1 MPKEMLPIL
10 DKPLVQYAVEEAVA
24 AGLTEIG
31 FVTGRGKRAI
41 EDHFDVSFELE
52 YQVRGTHREEAL
64 YGIRSLIEKCTFAY
78 TRQSE
83 VLGLGHAVSMGQSI
97 IGDEPFAVVLA
108 DDLCFENE
116 DGVLSAMVRLCE
128 QHKCSVV
135 AVESVPLE
143 MTERYGIIEASSLGP
158 NCFKVAHLVEK
169 PNPTEAPSTLAV
181 IGRYVLT
188 PDIFDDLRKIRPGVR
203 GEIQLTDALNRQAGR
218 GKVLACRF
226 SGIRFDCG
234 SVEGFVNATNHCF
247 QQRKNLLD

>member
-52 YQVRGTHREEAL
+52 HKVRGTHREESL
-64 YGIRSLIEKCTFAY
+64 HGIRSLIEQCTFTY

-97 IGDEPFAVVLA
+97 IGNEPFAVMLA
-108 DDLCFENE
+108 DDLCIENE
-116 DGVLSAMVRLCE
+116 NRVLSSMLRLCKE
-128 QHKCSVV
+128 HKCCVV
-135 AVESVPLE
+135 AVENVPLE
-143 MTERYGIIEASSLGP
+143 MTERYGIVEASHFGP
-158 NCFKVAHLVEK
+158 NCFKVTRLVEK
-169 PNPTEAPSTLAV
+169 PEPVEAPSTLAV

-188 PDIFDDLRKIRPGVR
+188 PDIFDDLCKIRPGVR
-203 GEIQLTDALNRQAGR
+203 GEIQLTDALNRQAE
-218 GKVLACRF
+218 KVKF
-226 SGIRFDCG
+226 
-234 SVEGFVNATNHCF
+234 
-247 QQRKNLLD
+247 